1 MKFNIKNLIPLLL
14 IFITFSCKPKGD
26 WIDYKF
32 SIENGENLSKSDL
45 EKFNAGIQAKLNR
58 MGFAESTSS
67 IQGEHLMVHAM
78 IDLESEV
85 ESDNFMLIFQSNKL
99 EFWHTH
105 KVTDLMIQAIEHS
118 KLNAPGFIAYYEIPG
133 RLQDECLGICYDA
146 NKKDEILSTLN
157 NQINLQKL
165 QLFWTDLKS
174 GPEYDRDQYQLIMI
188 NTDGKI
194 NAPITEADIKEA
206 SANKSAYDSRLH
218 EIWLTFKES
227 AAKEWTKMTTYAASN
242 GNRSIAI
249 IVNDEV
255 YSVPR
260 VNQPIAGGRSA
271 ISGDFDK
278 MGAELYARK
287 LKSGRLDYKLRLLS
301 VKKEDVRGEK

>member
-14 IFITFSCKPKGD
+14 IFILFSCQPKGD
-26 WIDYKF
+26 WMDYKF
-32 SIENGENLSKSDL
+32 SIENGENLSKAEL
-45 EKFNAGIQAKLNR
+45 ENFNATIQAKLKR
-58 MGFAESTSS
+58 MGFAESTSR

-78 IDLESEV
+78 INLESEV
-85 ESDNFMLIFQSNKL
+85 ENDNFMLIFESNKL

-105 KVTDLMIQAIEHS
+105 KVTDPLIKAIDRS
-118 KLNAPGFIAYYEIPG
+118 KLNATGFIPYYEIPG
-133 RLQDECLGICYDA
+133 HLQDECFGICYDA
-146 NKKDEILSTLN
+146 NKKDEIISTLN
-157 NQINLQKL
+157 NQIELLKL
-165 QLFWTDLKS
+165 RLFWTELKS

-194 NAPITEADIKEA
+194 NAPITEADIKEV

-260 VNQPIAGGRSA
+260 VNQPITGGRSA

-287 LKSGRLDYKLRLLS
+287 LRSGRLDHKLKLLS
-301 VKKEDVRGEK
+301 VKKEATGGEK